1 MSGEAGL
8 STDDDL
14 DWDEW
19 MGLTEAEQEAA
30 VDREMAAYSRWYDS
44 LTLGGQIAHCRRAAL
59 DNCRSTRRLIR
70 LPHCP
75 EIIRQDARERLKAAQ
90 VRLLKIRI
98 WRATGSRPG
107 SA

>member
-1 MSGEAGL
+1 MGDASL
-8 STDDDL
+8 NTDDDL

-19 MGLTEAEQEAA
+19 MDLSEAEQEAA
-30 VDREMAAYSRWYDS
+30 VDREMAAYNRWYDG
-44 LTLGGQIAHCRRAAL
+44 LTLAGQIAHGRRSAL
-59 DNCRSTRRLIR
+59 SNCRSTRRLIR
-70 LPHCP
+70 HPRCP

>member
-1 MSGEAGL
+1 MGDVDL
-8 STDDDL
+8 TTDDAL

-19 MGLTEAEQEAA
+19 MGLSEAEQGAI
-30 VDREMAAYSRWYDS
+30 VDREMAAYSRWYDG
-44 LTLGGQIAHCRRAAL
+44 LTLAGQIAHCRRGAL
-59 DNCRSTRRLIR
+59 DNCLSARRLIR

-75 EIIRQDARERLKAAQ
+75 EIIQQDTRERLKAAQ

>member
-1 MSGEAGL
+1 MGDVDL
-8 STDDDL
+8 TTDDAL

-19 MGLTEAEQEAA
+19 MELSDAEQEAI
-30 VDREMAAYSRWYDS
+30 VDREMAAYSRWYDG
-44 LTLGGQIAHCRRAAL
+44 LTLAGQIAHCRRGTL
-59 DNCRSTRRLIR
+59 DNCRSARRLIR

-75 EIIRQDARERLKAAQ
+75 EIIRRTSRESLKAAQ

>member
-1 MSGEAGL
+1 MGDASL
-8 STDDDL
+8 NTDDDL

-19 MGLTEAEQEAA
+19 MGLSEAEQEAI
-30 VDREMAAYSRWYDS
+30 VDREMAAYIRWYEG
-44 LTLGGQIAHCRRAAL
+44 LTLAGQIAHIRRWTL
-59 DNCRSTRRLIR
+59 SNCRSTRRLILR
-70 LPHCP
+70 PHCP

>member
-1 MSGEAGL
+1 MRDVDLTTEDA
-8 STDDDL
+8 L

-19 MGLTEAEQEAA
+19 MDLSEAEQEAA
-30 VDREMAAYSRWYDS
+30 VDREMAAYNRWYDG
-44 LTLGGQIAHCRRAAL
+44 LTLAGQIAHSRRAAL
-59 DNCRSTRRLIR
+59 DNCRSTRRLIL

-75 EIIRQDARERLKAAQ
+75 EIIRQDARDRLKAAQ

>member
-1 MSGEAGL
+1 MGDVDL
-8 STDDDL
+8 HTDDDL

-19 MGLTEAEQEAA
+19 MGLTDAEREAA
-30 VDREMAAYSRWYDS
+30 ADREMAAYNRWYDG
-44 LTLGGQIAHCRRAAL
+44 LTLAGQIAHSRSGAL
-59 DNCRSTRRLIR
+59 SNCRSIRRLML

>member
-1 MSGEAGL
+1 MGEVDL
-8 STDDDL
+8 TTDDAL

-19 MGLTEAEQEAA
+19 IELSDAEQ
-30 VDREMAAYSRWYDS
+30 EMAAYSRWYDG
-44 LTLGGQIAHCRRAAL
+44 LTLAGQIAHSRRATL
-59 DNCRSTRRLIR
+59 DNCRSARRLIR

-75 EIIRQDARERLKAAQ
+75 EIIRRTSRESLKAAQ

>member
-1 MSGEAGL
+1 MGDVSPHE
-8 STDDDL
+8 DDL

-19 MGLTEAEQEAA
+19 MSLSEAQQEAE
-30 VDREMAAYSRWYDS
+30 VDREMAAYARWYDS
-44 LTLGGQIAHCRRAAL
+44 LSLAGQIAHCRRGAL
-59 DNCRSTRRLIR
+59 DNCRSSRRLIR
-70 LPHCP
+70 LPQCP
-75 EIIRQDARERLKAAQ
+75 EIIRETTRERLKAAQ

>member
-1 MSGEAGL
+1 MASDL
-8 STDDDL
+8 TTDDDL

-19 MGLTEAEQEAA
+19 MDLSEAEQEAA
-30 VDREMAAYSRWYDS
+30 VDREMAAYNRWYDS
-44 LTLGGQIAHCRRAAL
+44 LTLAGQIAHSRRSTL
-59 DNCRSTRRLIR
+59 SNCRSTRRLI
-70 LPHCP
+70 LHPLCP